1 MFKKFLFVF
10 LLFLSFFSEAK
21 FKIEEYQ
28 LSNGL
33 KVIFIKKTPST
44 VVYFSVWYKC
54 GSLKDSIGK
63 SGVAHFLEHMAFETN
78 GREFSNYLEEIG
90 AENNAFTWYN
100 SICFYEIFEKSCLEN
115 IIKRESER
123 MRYIKI
129 DDEAF
134 QAEKGAILQERN
146 SRIDNSPWGLLMEEG
161 FANIF
166 NRTRGGIEII
176 GWKHEIESITK
187 EDLYAYHDK
196 WFVPNNAVVIVVGDI
211 DFSDLKKYV
220 KKYFQDIPQ
229 KTLPFVSEKKNTNM
243 EKYSIAHYS
252 QKVSNAS
259 IQILYPVPE
268 ISFRKKIALRLA
280 IRVLQSESS
289 EFRKEFAIVNKDQ
302 SLFLS
307 YCDHDLTYDYI
318 SVSLSE
324 SVHNREYILTLW
336 KYFKSRILGCGISQ
350 RELDLAKKQ
359 YLQVLLCAH
368 DEISFFAL
376 FIGGFLMSGYKIED
390 VSSFS
395 ETVQSITLKEC
406 QDILK
411 EVLSNKPS
419 AILEIVPKGLDR
431 E

>member
-1 MFKKFLFVF
+1 MFKKFFFAF
-10 LLFLSFFSEAK
+10 LLFFSSFSEAK
-21 FKIEEYQ
+21 FKFEEYQ

-33 KVIFIKKTPST
+33 KIIFIKKTPST

-78 GREFSNYLEEIG
+78 GREFSSYLEKIG

-100 SICFYEIFEKSCLEN
+100 SICFYEIFEKSYLEN
-115 IIKRESER
+115 IIKKEAER

-129 DDEAF
+129 DDDAF

-146 SRIDNSPWGLLMEEG
+146 SRIDNSPWGSIMEEG

-166 NRTRGGIEII
+166 NRGRGGIEII

-196 WFVPNNAVVIVVGDI
+196 WFAPNNAVVIVVGDI
-211 DFSDLKKYV
+211 DFSDLKKCV

-229 KTLPFVSEKKNTNM
+229 KALPPVSENKFIPT
-243 EKYSIAHYS
+243 EKYDVAHYS
-252 QKVSNAS
+252 QKFSDMAL
-259 IQILYPVPE
+259 QIFYPVPE

-280 IRVLQSESS
+280 IGVLESQSAEIK
-289 EFRKEFAIVNKDQ
+289 KEIAMINKNQ
-302 SLFLS
+302 SLSLS
-307 YCDHDLTYDYI
+307 YCDHDLAYDYVN
-318 SVSLSE
+318 VSLSE
-324 SVHNREYILTLW
+324 SIHNREYILTLW
-336 KYFKSRILGCGISQ
+336 KYFKSRILSRGISQ
-350 RELDLAKKQ
+350 KELDLAKKH
-359 YLQVLLCAH
+359 YLQVSLCAQ

-376 FIGGFLMSGYKIED
+376 FIGSFLMSGYKIED
-390 VSSFS
+390 ASSFS

-406 QDILK
+406 QDTLK